1 MRLRLK
7 KIFFIFVLLGC
18 INLPVISAQEEAIQL
33 SAPKKPV
40 MYSVFWNTLWGSAW
54 GATMGFSYHL
64 VSGIQ
69 LRESLITS
77 TTIGAS
83 LLYMLL
89 SFMFRDSVKE
99 KLAPKFLKFK
109 EFFIKN
115 DTFYFTI
122 FRFMGGGGAPYAIQN
137 IIPVL
142 FDMSVKNN
150 LNKWRSKQS
159 KSVKKKP
166 K

>member
-18 INLPVISAQEEAIQL
+18 INLPVISAQEEVIQL

-77 TTIGAS
+77 TTIGGV
-83 LLYMLL
+83 LGYGLGIYLVVGGL
-89 SFMFRDSVKE
+89 SFDKSYLLELPSPQQSSQQPNTAFIESEMMPLYSHAVIP
-99 KLAPKFLKFK
+99 APVTWEVPIFA
-109 EFFIKN
+109 
-115 DTFYFTI
+115 
-122 FRFMGGGGAPYAIQN
+122 FRF
-137 IIPVL
+137 
-142 FDMSVKNN
+142 
-150 LNKWRSKQS
+150 
-159 KSVKKKP
+159 
-166 K
+166 